1 MGAMLGFRMTT
12 IFKTFFRQLYVH
24 RDALRAWFTLFL
36 LLSLA
41 TLLSTL
47 LSTYVSFTSQAMLF
61 VLVVTIAAYRLD
73 RLQSIVGAVASV
85 LLLNFFFVPPTWTF
99 HVEQSEHLI
108 ALGTMLVVALVINQL
123 TTRLKQETALAH
135 LNEQRARQLQ
145 ELAIRLASTDTTA
158 TIQELGQA
166 AFERAYHG
174 RSCLVLADDSPSLD
188 TRRDLST
195 QQINGLRCC
204 MKEMQFLGAGS
215 LRWGDLDGWYIPLGR
230 ADQSRGAVLIQ
241 KVDANDDDG
250 REHAKALS
258 SLLTQAFERLQ
269 LNQNWQSAQ
278 NEAQKQQLQSTF
290 LSAISH
296 DLRTPLAVMVGA
308 ASALQSQ
315 RDKLAPEQQDRLLN
329 NIIAEANYLTSVTE
343 NTLQLV
349 RLTHAEHSLRRDW
362 ESIEEIVGSVLARI
376 KQGNNASRIE
386 ASLAQDLP
394 LLRLDPILIAQL
406 LSNLIDN
413 ALKYSDGIV
422 QLAVSVQVNTPLAL
436 LQVEVKDR
444 GPGIP
449 DAEHDSIFVAYSR
462 LAQHDQSNQRSAGLG
477 LAVCHAIAKAHG
489 GNLLVHN
496 RAHGGSC
503 FLLTL
508 PIPNAPAFAAE
519 NPEISAISEPA
530 ATIP

>member
-1 MGAMLGFRMTT
+1 MLGFRMTT
-12 IFKTFFRQLYVH
+12 LFKPLFTKLLHQITVLG
-24 RDALRAWFTLFL
+24 AWWLLFA
-36 LLSLA
+36 LLSSTTLA
-41 TLLSTL
+41 ATALKP
-47 LSTYVSFTSQAMLF
+47 YISFTSQAMLF
-61 VLVVTIAAYRLD
+61 VLVVAIAAYQLD
-73 RLQSIVGAVASV
+73 RVQSIVGAVASV

-158 TIQELGQA
+158 AIRALGQA
-166 AFERAYHG
+166 AFERAFHG
-174 RSCLVLADDSPSLD
+174 RSCLVLADEGTRLD

-195 QQINGLRCC
+195 QQIDGLRCC
-204 MKEMQFLGAGS
+204 MKEMQLLGAGS
-215 LRWGDLDGWYIPLGR
+215 LRWGDLEDWYVPLGR
-230 ADQSRGAVLIQ
+230 AGQNRGAVLIQ
-241 KVDANDDDG
+241 KVAAKDEDG
-250 REHAKALS
+250 REHAKALC

-269 LNQNWQSAQ
+269 LNLNWQSAQ

-315 RDKLAPEQQDRLLN
+315 RDKLAPDQQDRLLN
-329 NIIAEANYLTSVTE
+329 NIIAEANYLTNVTE

-349 RLTHAEHSLRRDW
+349 RLTHAENSLRRDW
-362 ESIEEIVGSVLARI
+362 ESIEEIVGAVLARI
-376 KQGNNASRIE
+376 KQANTESRIQ

-413 ALKYSDGIV
+413 ALKYSDGMV
-422 QLAVSVQVNTPLAL
+422 ELEVRVLHKMPLAL

-449 DAEHDSIFVAYSR
+449 EAEHDSIFVAYSR

-489 GNLLVHN
+489 GDLVVHN
-496 RAHGGSC
+496 RAQGGSC

-519 NPEISAISEPA
+519 ISAASELSEQA